1 MLDNRLTECVART
14 FKLNPSMVTRET
26 APANTPTWDSISH
39 LNLIF
44 EVEDVFGVR
53 LSTEEIPRVTSAGS
67 LEEILRT
74 RKAL

>member
-1 MLDNRLTECVART
+1 MLDNRLAECVART
-14 FKLNPSMVTRET
+14 FKLAPSAVTCET

-67 LEEILRT
+67 LEEILRA

>member
-14 FKLNPSMVTRET
+14 FKLEPSAVTRET

-67 LEEILRT
+67 LEEILRS